1 MLHSGGELRLHSKE
15 SKEFKVFEV
24 KIIRK
29 IPGTKS
35 AEIMGFWFV
44 TPFGVVYTYQH
55 FEGSWNIYLNQ
66 S

>member
-35 AEIMGFWFV
+35 AEIMGF
-44 TPFGVVYTYQH
+44 
-55 FEGSWNIYLNQ
+55 
-66 S
+66 